1 MTTIIHKKLSYE
13 VKGVLLH
20 VYNTLGPMLPE
31 RFYQDAIAIGL
42 RAKGI
47 CCETEKQFEVYYRDA
62 RVGLYFVDV
71 WVENGKLLLE
81 LKVAS
86 QILPV
91 HKAQAL
97 SYLKVTDADLAIVVN
112 YGESSLTDE
121 RLPNF
126 LRDRKATF
134 TWEKL
139 SLVDGWLYPDL
150 TNQSFEALH
159 RVHFDLGPGFLPQV
173 YRRATMIELAHQAI
187 PYTYLKQIPVTY
199 QGHLLGEKATRLI
212 NVDDKVLL
220 AIVAAKHNDPRMQ
233 AQLRARLRSLRM
245 KIGLLANF
253 GQTALKVIPVRV

>member
-1 MTTIIHKKLSYE
+1 
-13 VKGVLLH
+13 
-20 VYNTLGPMLPE
+20 MLPE
-31 RFYQDAIAIGL
+31 HFYQDAIAIGL

-47 CCETEKQFEVYYRDA
+47 RCETEKPFEVYYRDT

-71 WVENGKLLLE
+71 WVEEGKLLLE

-86 QILPV
+86 QILAV

-126 LRDRKATF
+126 LRDRKAPF
-134 TWEKL
+134 TWEKP

-150 TNQSFEALH
+150 TNQIFEALH

-173 YRRATMIELAHQAI
+173 YRRATMIELAHQSI
-187 PYTYLKQIPVTY
+187 PYTYIKQMPVTY
-199 QGHLLGEKATRLI
+199 QGHLLGKKATHLI
-212 NVDDKVLL
+212 NVDDKLLL
-220 AIVAAKHNDPRMQ
+220 ATVAAKYSDPRMQ
-233 AQLRARLRSLRM
+233 SQLRARLRSLRM

-253 GQTALKVIPVRV
+253 SQTALKVMPVRV